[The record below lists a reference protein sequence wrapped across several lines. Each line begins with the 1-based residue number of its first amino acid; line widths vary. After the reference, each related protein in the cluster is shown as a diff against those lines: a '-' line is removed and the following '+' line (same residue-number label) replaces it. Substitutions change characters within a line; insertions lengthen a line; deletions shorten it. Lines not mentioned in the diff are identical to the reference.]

1 MEIKV
6 YFYSQIIV
14 MKQMN
19 DIKLWCTLYI
29 RRHFVAFVKMWQ
41 SRKKV
46 YLPFFTSLGLVAA
59 IAIQGVWLYN
69 TYTLIKENVRKESSE
84 AIAEAVRKEA
94 SIRFATTPKGTS
106 INGSSKNDTVPE
118 NTFFYEG
125 ITNLGYPMNM
135 GTVDS
140 IASVL
145 LKGDGIEDDF
155 TVCEVKLR
163 SRELLRQSK
172 MLDFSRDTLRTKAV
186 PVRVDLSEGVELV
199 LVNPYKVFFRRMGLL
214 MIASFIMLVLVI
226 GCIVYQIKVIIYQ
239 KKVAQLREDF
249 SYAMIHDMKT
259 PLSSIMMCS
268 DALNGEK
275 IESMPELKKNFLG
288 VVKSETVHLLKLIN
302 KLLTISK
309 LENHK
314 LTMVK
319 ERVQLEPMLERIMET
334 FKAKSV
340 KTLHFTVNLQAKEVD
355 ADKEYLEEAVYNL
368 VDNAVKYSKDEGE
381 VEVEITSE
389 CSGGYS
395 CIKVRDNGIGFSEE
409 DKRKIFDKFE
419 RGSAIKSSRL
429 GKVAGFGLGLNYV
442 YQVMEAHGG
451 TVTASS
457 VVGKFSEFTLYMP
470 APEEEYTENKE

>member
-1 MEIKV
+1 MQVSKKENLPLWGIIK
-6 YFYSQIIV
+6 SE
-14 MKQMN
+14 
-19 DIKLWCTLYI
+19 
-29 RRHFVAFVKMWQ
+29 
-41 SRKKV
+41 
-46 YLPFFTSLGLVAA
+46 PF
-59 IAIQGVWLYN
+59 
-69 TYTLIKENVRKESSE
+69 LIKSDST
-84 AIAEAVRKEA
+84 EAVQ
-94 SIRFATTPKGTS
+94 
-106 INGSSKNDTVPE
+106 
-118 NTFFYEG
+118 
-125 ITNLGYPMNM
+125 
-135 GTVDS
+135 
-140 IASVL
+140 L
-145 LKGDGIEDDF
+145 LLI
-155 TVCEVKLR
+155 
-163 SRELLRQSK
+163 
-172 MLDFSRDTLRTKAV
+172 
-186 PVRVDLSEGVELV
+186 
-199 LVNPYKVFFRRMGLL
+199 NPYKTFFERMGLL

-239 KKVAQLREDF
+239 KKVAKLREDF

-268 DALNGEK
+268 DALNDEK
-275 IESMPELKKNFLG
+275 IESIPELKKSFLG

-309 LENHK
+309 LESHK

-319 ERVQLEPMLERIMET
+319 EKVQLEPMLGRIRET
-334 FKAKSV
+334 FKAKST
-340 KTLHFTVNLQAKEVD
+340 KPLYFTLNLQAREVD

-470 APEEEYTENKE
+470 ALEEEDTENKE

>member
-1 MEIKV
+1 
-6 YFYSQIIV
+6 
-14 MKQMN
+14 MKKQ
-19 DIKLWCTLYI
+19 KYKYI
-29 RRHFVAFVKMWQ
+29 R
-41 SRKKV
+41 
-46 YLPFFTSLGLVAA
+46 LFTFLGLMAVLSLQAA
-59 IAIQGVWLYN
+59 WIYN
-69 TYTLIKENVRKESSE
+69 TYMLIRNNIQKDCCEVVEKTLENEMV
-84 AIAEAVRKEA
+84 
-94 SIRFATTPKGTS
+94 IRMDNLPE
-106 INGSSKNDTVPE
+106 GSQVIGGEVNDTIKPLTYFCE
-118 NTFFYEG
+118 N
-125 ITNLGYPMNM
+125 LSNM
-135 GTVDS
+135 GREISMVRIDS

-145 LKGDGIEDDF
+145 LKEYSIESNF
-155 TVCEVKLR
+155 VVCTMNPQNDSILQV
-163 SRELLRQSK
+163 SK
-172 MLDFSRDTLRTKAV
+172 KEN
-186 PVRVDLSEGVELV
+186 LSLWGVIKSEPFLIKSDSTEA
-199 LVNPYKVFFRRMGLL
+199 LINPYKVFFERMGLL

-319 ERVQLEPMLERIMET
+319 EKVQLAPMLERIMET

-470 APEEEYTENKE
+470 APGEEDTENKE

>member
-1 MEIKV
+1 MNV
-6 YFYSQIIV
+6 YLCGQIV
-14 MKQMN
+14 TMKKMN

-29 RRHFVAFVKMWQ
+29 KRHFVVLVKMWQ

-59 IAIQGVWLYN
+59 IAIQGVWLNN
-69 TYTLIKENVRKESSE
+69 TYILIEENLRKESSE

-106 INGSSKNDTVPE
+106 IDGSSKNDTVPE

-135 GTVDS
+135 DTVDS

-145 LKGDGIEDDF
+145 LKEYGIEDDF
-155 TVCEVKLR
+155 VVCEVKLR

-172 MLDFSRDTLRTKAV
+172 ILNFSRDTIRSKAV
-186 PVRVDLSEGVELV
+186 PVRTDLSEGVELI
-199 LVNPYKVFFRRMGLL
+199 LVNPYRVFFERMGLL

-239 KKVAQLREDF
+239 KKVAKLREDF

-268 DALNGEK
+268 DALNDDK
-275 IESMPELKKNFLG
+275 IENMPELKKSFLG
-288 VVKSETVHLLKLIN
+288 VVRSETVHLLKLIN

-309 LENHK
+309 LESHK

-319 ERVQLEPMLERIMET
+319 EKVQLEPMLGRIRET
-334 FKAKSV
+334 FKAKST
-340 KTLHFTVNLQAKEVD
+340 KPLYFTLNLQAREVD

-470 APEEEYTENKE
+470 ALEEEDTENKE